1 MDNEATAAVANF
13 APILVMLLIF
23 YFLLYR
29 PQKKARQER
38 DAMLNSL
45 KVGSRVITIGGIY
58 GSIVGLTNEIV
69 RLKVADNVTIEVA
82 RASINGVAP
91 ELNETKVDSDD

>member
-1 MDNEATAAVANF
+1 MDNETVSALANF
-13 APILVMLLIF
+13 MPIALMLLIF

-38 DAMLNSL
+38 DEMLSSL

-58 GSIVGLTNEIV
+58 GTIVNLTDEV
-69 RLKVADNVTIEVA
+69 VSLEVADNVVIEMA
-82 RASINGVAP
+82 RGSINGIA
-91 ELNETKVDSDD
+91 ETKNATVESA

>member
-1 MDNEATAAVANF
+1 MAAIANF
-13 APILVMLLIF
+13 APIIVMLLIF

-38 DAMLNSL
+38 DEMLSSL

-58 GSIVGLTNEIV
+58 GTIVGLTDEIV
-69 RLKVADNVTIEVA
+69 RLQVADNVEIEMA
-82 RASINGVAP
+82 RGSINGVADDKNAP
-91 ELNETKVDSDD
+91 E

>member
-1 MDNEATAAVANF
+1 MDNETVSALANF
-13 APILVMLLIF
+13 MPIALMLLIF

-38 DAMLNSL
+38 DEMLSSL

-58 GSIVGLTNEIV
+58 GTIVNLTNEVVSLEI
-69 RLKVADNVTIEVA
+69 ADNVVIKMA
-82 RASINGVAP
+82 RGSINGVEESIDTSVENA
-91 ELNETKVDSDD
+91 

>member
-38 DAMLNSL
+38 DAMLSSL

-58 GSIVGLTNEIV
+58 GTIVGLTNEIV

-82 RASINGVAP
+82 RGSINGVAP
-91 ELNETKVDSDD
+91 EVNLTKDDGDD

>member
-1 MDNEATAAVANF
+1 MENEATAAIANF
-13 APILVMLLIF
+13 APIIVMLLIF

-38 DAMLNSL
+38 DEMLNSL

-58 GSIVGLTNEIV
+58 GTIVGLTDDIV
-69 RLKVADNVTIEVA
+69 LLKVADNVEIEMA
-82 RASINGVAP
+82 RDSINGVADDKNVP
-91 ELNETKVDSDD
+91 E

>member
-13 APILVMLLIF
+13 APVLVMILIF

-38 DAMLNSL
+38 DAMLSSL

-58 GSIVGLTNEIV
+58 GTIVGLTNEIV

-82 RASINGVAP
+82 RGSINGVAP
-91 ELNETKVDSDD
+91 EVNETKDDGDD